1 MILDPDAHIH
11 DTCIYDPCGMQICM
25 MRTYLWSLILD
36 PDAYIYVGGVPWALF
51 LVINAD
57 EKIKRICDKKEND
70 DIATMS
76 VVKLI

>member
-1 MILDPDAHIH
+1 MDRVLKNISGSGRISGTRWTL
-11 DTCIYDPCGMQICM
+11 
-25 MRTYLWSLILD
+25 SLILD